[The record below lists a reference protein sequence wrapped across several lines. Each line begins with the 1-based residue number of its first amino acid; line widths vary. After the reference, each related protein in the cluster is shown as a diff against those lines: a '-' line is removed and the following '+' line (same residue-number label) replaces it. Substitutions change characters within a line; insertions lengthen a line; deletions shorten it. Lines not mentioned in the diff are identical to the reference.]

1 MARSTLSQSK
11 AFVEFVSRVEG
22 KALTIGLD
30 VHKNSYDMALLS
42 DDGASWACSGPA
54 GVDWILRMIRDN
66 ALHVRLV
73 AYEAGPTGF
82 SAARSFLS
90 AGIKCIVAAP
100 AQIPRPASTGA
111 KTDRLDCQRL
121 ARLAAHG
128 MLHPVTVPTP
138 EEEASR
144 DLVRRRHDLV
154 KSLRNVKLRI
164 RSKLLYWGVAEPRN
178 LDHWSR
184 KALEALETLELLSA
198 CRQTLQ
204 SLLRELSYVQ
214 NELRIVELDIAKS
227 CTMQREGEILQNLQ
241 TVPGVGP
248 VVSATFH
255 REIFRPERFPRGEEL
270 GRYLGLSPVPRQS
283 GESKGRAR
291 RIPSGQKVLRGIL
304 VQAAWR
310 WRSADSWASEYYNR
324 ILSHCG
330 LAQKAITAL
339 ARKLAIILWRI
350 ILENRPYRQNIAT
363 S

>member
-1 MARSTLSQSK
+1 MARSTLSPSK
-11 AFVEFVSRVEG
+11 AFVEFVSQVAG
-22 KALTIGLD
+22 KELTIGLD

-42 DDGASWACSGPA
+42 DDGAIWTCSGPA
-54 GVDWILRMIRDN
+54 GIDWILRMIRDN
-66 ALHVRLV
+66 ALHIRLV

-82 SAARSFLS
+82 SAARAFRC
-90 AGIKCIVAAP
+90 AGIECIVAAP

-121 ARLAAHG
+121 ARLAAHR
-128 MLHPVTVPTP
+128 MLHPVTVPMP

-164 RSKLLYWGVAEPRN
+164 HSKLLYWGVKEPAH
-178 LDHWSR
+178 LKHWST
-184 KALEALETLELLSA
+184 KALLALEDLDLLPA
-198 CRQTLQ
+198 YRQTLA
-204 SLLRELSYVQ
+204 SLLRELSYIQ
-214 NELRIVELDIAKS
+214 GELRLVAHDIANNRNN
-227 CTMQREGEILQNLQ
+227 QRENEILQNLQ

-248 VVSATFH
+248 VVSATFL

-270 GRYLGLSPVPRQS
+270 GRYLGLAPVPRQS
-283 GESKGRAR
+283 GESKR
-291 RIPSGQKVLRGIL
+291 RSRCVPSGQKILRGVL

-310 WRSADSWASEYYNR
+310 WRSADRWAYDYFNR

-339 ARKLAIILWRI
+339 ARKLAIVLWRI
-350 ILENRPYRQNIAT
+350 SLENRPYRPGFQA
-363 S
+363 